1 MIDENCKKCPI
12 YQDGNI
18 KEKRCWICGRTKEEL
33 IRDDRSGVIEEHI
46 DEKKD
51 ILIEQDSA
59 KWTTMPYVC
68 RVCLMIIT
76 EHMINEKVVFE
87 DELNE
92 FSFQKIKRL

>member
-1 MIDENCKKCPI
+1 M
-12 YQDGNI
+12 
-18 KEKRCWICGRTKEEL
+18 
-33 IRDDRSGVIEEHI
+33 IEEYI

-59 KWTTMPYVC
+59 KWTAMPYVC

-87 DELNE
+87 DELND
-92 FSFQKIKRL
+92 FSFQKVKRL